1 MTARSASSAAIF
13 AALIAAGCANDGS
26 LSGLNTSSIDSGATA
41 QASKQDPACLTL
53 AAQIEAL
60 NRDGTSD
67 KVSKAAAKK
76 YKLKT
81 EDLAKADELNK
92 ANTEFQAKCSPYPPR
107 PVVAA
112 TTPPAT
118 TTTPSAT
125 STATKTDPK
134 AAEPKAEPKKVA
146 AKKTTT
152 PPVPTA
158 KPPATTA
165 ATATPTPPATTTTT
179 AATPPQTAENPDST
193 LPQP

>member
-1 MTARSASSAAIF
+1 MKARSGPTAAIF

-26 LSGLNTSSIDSGATA
+26 LSGLNTSSIDSSSTATA
-41 QASKQDPACLTL
+41 SKQQDPACMTL

-60 NRDGTSD
+60 NRDGTAD

-92 ANTEFQAKCSPYPPR
+92 ANTEFQAKCSPYPPK
-107 PVVAA
+107 PVVATTIIPDTPKTTA
-112 TTPPAT
+112 TT
-118 TTTPSAT
+118 
-125 STATKTDPK
+125 
-134 AAEPKAEPKKVA
+134 AAPKKVA
-146 AKKTTT
+146 AKKTT

-158 KPPATTA
+158 KPPAATSTAA
-165 ATATPTPPATTTTT
+165 ATATPPASTDM
-179 AATPPQTAENPDST
+179 PPQTAENPDQA

>member
-1 MTARSASSAAIF
+1 MKARSAPTAAILV
-13 AALIAAGCANDGS
+13 ALMAAGCAQDGT
-26 LSGLNTSSIDSGATA
+26 LTTGGLNTSSIDQAGA
-41 QASKQDPACLTL
+41 QSKSDPACLTL

-60 NRDGTSD
+60 NRDGTID

-92 ANTEFQAKCSPYPPR
+92 ANTEFQTKCSDYPPR

-112 TTPPAT
+112 TTMTTST
-118 TTTPSAT
+118 TTT
-125 STATKTDPK
+125 TAAAAKDPK
-134 AAEPKAEPKKVA
+134 DTKEKKVA
-146 AKKTTT
+146 AKKTA

-158 KPPATTA
+158 KPPASTATA
-165 ATATPTPPATTTTT
+165 APPASTTTP
-179 AATPPQTAENPDST
+179 ASQTAENPDPT

>member
-1 MTARSASSAAIF
+1 MKARSAPTAAILV
-13 AALIAAGCANDGS
+13 ALMAAGCAQDGT
-26 LSGLNTSSIDSGATA
+26 LTTGGLNTSSIDQAGA
-41 QASKQDPACLTL
+41 QSKSDPACLTL

-60 NRDGTSD
+60 NRDGTID

-92 ANTEFQAKCSPYPPR
+92 ANTEFQTKCSAYPPR

-112 TTPPAT
+112 TTMTTST
-118 TTTPSAT
+118 TTT
-125 STATKTDPK
+125 TAAAAKDPK
-134 AAEPKAEPKKVA
+134 DTKEKKVA
-146 AKKTTT
+146 AKKTA

-158 KPPATTA
+158 KPPASTATA
-165 ATATPTPPATTTTT
+165 APPASTTTP
-179 AATPPQTAENPDST
+179 ASQTAENPDPT

>member
-1 MTARSASSAAIF
+1 MKARSAPTAAIF
-13 AALIAAGCANDGS
+13 VALMAAGCAQDGT
-26 LSGLNTSSIDSGATA
+26 LTTGGLNTSSIDSGA
-41 QASKQDPACLTL
+41 QASKSDPACLTL

-60 NRDGTSD
+60 NRDGTAD

-92 ANTEFQAKCSPYPPR
+92 ANTEFQTKCSAYPPR

-112 TTPPAT
+112 TTPST
-118 TTTPSAT
+118 TTTPAATTSTSTT
-125 STATKTDPK
+125 STAT
-134 AAEPKAEPKKVA
+134 KAEPKKVA
-146 AKKTTT
+146 VKKTT

-158 KPPATTA
+158 KPPATTT
-165 ATATPTPPATTTTT
+165 ATATPTPATTTTT
-179 AATPPQTAENPDST
+179 TTTSAPPQTAENPDPT

>member
-1 MTARSASSAAIF
+1 MKARSAPTAAIF
-13 AALIAAGCANDGS
+13 VALMAAGCAQDGT
-26 LSGLNTSSIDSGATA
+26 LTTGGLNTSSIDSSATA
-41 QASKQDPACLTL
+41 QASKSDPACLTL

-60 NRDGTSD
+60 NRDGTAD

-92 ANTEFQAKCSPYPPR
+92 ANTEFQTKCSAYPPR

-112 TTPPAT
+112 TTTTTTTTPAT
-118 TTTPSAT
+118 TTTTTT
-125 STATKTDPK
+125 STP
-134 AAEPKAEPKKVA
+134 PKKVA
-146 AKKTTT
+146 AKKTT

-158 KPPATTA
+158 KPPAAAT
-165 ATATPTPPATTTTT
+165 ATATPTPTTTTT
-179 AATPPQTAENPDST
+179 SAPPQTAENPDPA

>member
-1 MTARSASSAAIF
+1 MKARSAPTAAILV
-13 AALIAAGCANDGS
+13 ALMAAGCAQDGT
-26 LSGLNTSSIDSGATA
+26 LTTGGLNTSSIDQAGA
-41 QASKQDPACLTL
+41 QSKSDPTCLTL

-60 NRDGTSD
+60 NRDGTID

-92 ANTEFQAKCSPYPPR
+92 ANTEFQTKCSAYPPR

-112 TTPPAT
+112 TTMTTST
-118 TTTPSAT
+118 TTT
-125 STATKTDPK
+125 TAAAAKDPK
-134 AAEPKAEPKKVA
+134 DTKEKKVA
-146 AKKTTT
+146 AKKTA

-158 KPPATTA
+158 KPPASTATA
-165 ATATPTPPATTTTT
+165 APPASTTTP
-179 AATPPQTAENPDST
+179 ASQTAENPDPT

>member
-1 MTARSASSAAIF
+1 MKARSAPTAAILV
-13 AALIAAGCANDGS
+13 ALMAAGCAQDGT
-26 LSGLNTSSIDSGATA
+26 LTTGGLNTSSIDQAGA
-41 QASKQDPACLTL
+41 QAKSDPACLTL

-60 NRDGTSD
+60 NRDGTID

-92 ANTEFQAKCSPYPPR
+92 ANTEFQTKCSAYPPR

-112 TTPPAT
+112 TTMTTST
-118 TTTPSAT
+118 TTTT
-125 STATKTDPK
+125 TAAAAKDPK
-134 AAEPKAEPKKVA
+134 DTKEKKVA
-146 AKKTTT
+146 AKKTA

-158 KPPATTA
+158 KPPASTATA
-165 ATATPTPPATTTTT
+165 APPASTTTP
-179 AATPPQTAENPDST
+179 ASQTAENPDPA